1 MLVVDVIAE
10 RLRERGVRF
19 VFGMPGGATVPLMA
33 ALDRVGIEFV
43 LVRHEGSA
51 GFMADA
57 VFSGQEDLG
66 SVLPPLVQE

>member
-33 ALDRVGIEFV
+33 ALDSLGIEFV
-43 LVRHEGSA
+43 LVRREGSA
-51 GFMADA
+51 GLRRTLF
-57 VFSGQEDLG
+57 FSGLEDLG
-66 SVLPPLVQE
+66 SVLLHLVQG